1 MIYLLLVI
9 VIVMLLILIIWNVV
23 SEARRRSNRSSEESR
38 RKELNE
44 KLDRLADISRLNL
57 AMIVAI
63 RIDILNETLQESL
76 EDEDYENA
84 ANVRN
89 EMQKLVDITNNY
101 CPGLIK
107 LIKKNFY
114 GN

>member
-1 MIYLLLVI
+1 MIYQLLVI
-9 VIVMLLILIIWNVV
+9 VIAMLFVLIVWNVIL
-23 SEARRRSNRSSEESR
+23 EARKRSDMSSEELR
-38 RKELNE
+38 RKELDE
-44 KLDRLADISRLNL
+44 KLDKLADISRLNL

-63 RIDILNETLQESL
+63 RIDILNETLQEFL

-89 EMQKLVDITNNY
+89 EMKELIDITNNY

>member
-1 MIYLLLVI
+1 MIYLLLAI
-9 VIVMLLILIIWNVV
+9 VIAMLLALIVLNVV
-23 SEARRRSNRSSEESR
+23 SEANRRFSRSPEELR

-44 KLDRLADISRLNL
+44 KLDKLADISRLNL

-63 RIDILNETLQESL
+63 RIDVLNETLQEFL

-89 EMQKLVDITNNY
+89 EIQELVDITNNH

-107 LIKKNFY
+107 LIKKNF
-114 GN
+114 

>member
-1 MIYLLLVI
+1 MIYLLLAI
-9 VIVMLLILIIWNVV
+9 VIAMLFALIIWNVT
-23 SEARRRSNRSSEESR
+23 SEALRRSNRSSEELR

-44 KLDRLADISRLNL
+44 KLDKLADISRLNL

-63 RIDILNETLQESL
+63 RIDVLNETLQEFL
-76 EDEDYENA
+76 EDEDYKNA

-89 EMQKLVDITNNY
+89 EMQELIDITNNY

-107 LIKKNFY
+107 LIKRNF
-114 GN
+114 

>member
-1 MIYLLLVI
+1 MIYLLLAVVI
-9 VIVMLLILIIWNVV
+9 AMLFALIIWNVT
-23 SEARRRSNRSSEESR
+23 SEAHRRSNRSSEELR

-44 KLDRLADISRLNL
+44 KLDKLADISRLNL

-63 RIDILNETLQESL
+63 RIDILNETLQEFL

-89 EMQKLVDITNNY
+89 EMQELIDITNNY

-107 LIKKNFY
+107 LIKRNF
-114 GN
+114 

>member
-1 MIYLLLVI
+1 MIYLLLAI
-9 VIVMLLILIIWNVV
+9 VITMLFALIIWNVT
-23 SEARRRSNRSSEESR
+23 SEAHRRSGRSSEELR

-44 KLDRLADISRLNL
+44 KLDKLADISRLNL

-63 RIDILNETLQESL
+63 RIDVLNETLQEFL

-89 EMQKLVDITNNY
+89 EMQELIDITNNY

-107 LIKKNFY
+107 LIKRNF
-114 GN
+114 

>member
-1 MIYLLLVI
+1 MIYLLLAI
-9 VIVMLLILIIWNVV
+9 VIAMLFVLIIWNVT
-23 SEARRRSNRSSEESR
+23 SEALRRSNRSSEELK
-38 RKELNE
+38 RKELSE
-44 KLDRLADISRLNL
+44 KLDKLADISRLNL

-63 RIDILNETLQESL
+63 RIDVLNETLQEFL

-89 EMQKLVDITNNY
+89 EMQELIDITNNY

-107 LIKKNFY
+107 LIKRNF
-114 GN
+114 

>member
-1 MIYLLLVI
+1 MIYLLLAI
-9 VIVMLLILIIWNVV
+9 VIAMLFALIIWNVV
-23 SEARRRSNRSSEESR
+23 SEVRRRSDRSFEEL
-38 RKELNE
+38 RKKKLDE
-44 KLDRLADISRLNL
+44 KLDKFADMSRLNL

-63 RIDILNETLQESL
+63 RIDILNETLQEFL

-89 EMQKLVDITNNY
+89 EMQELIDITNNY

-107 LIKKNFY
+107 LIKRNF
-114 GN
+114 

>member
-1 MIYLLLVI
+1 MIYLLLAI
-9 VIVMLLILIIWNVV
+9 VFAMLFALIIWNVV
-23 SEARRRSNRSSEESR
+23 SEVRRRPDRSSEELW
-38 RKELNE
+38 RKETDK
-44 KLDRLADISRLNL
+44 KLDKLADISQLNL

-63 RIDILNETLQESL
+63 RIDILNETLQEFL

-89 EMQKLVDITNNY
+89 EMQELIDITNNY

-107 LIKKNFY
+107 MIKKNL
-114 GN
+114 

>member
-9 VIVMLLILIIWNVV
+9 VIVMLFALIVWNVIL
-23 SEARRRSNRSSEESR
+23 ETRRRSDRSSEELR
-38 RKELNE
+38 RKELDE
-44 KLDRLADISRLNL
+44 KLNKLADISRLNL

-63 RIDILNETLQESL
+63 RIDILNETLQEFL

-89 EMQKLVDITNNY
+89 EMRELVGIINNH

-107 LIKKNFY
+107 IIKKNF
-114 GN
+114 

>member
-9 VIVMLLILIIWNVV
+9 VIAMLFALIIWNVI
-23 SEARRRSNRSSEESR
+23 SEVRRRSDRSSEELR

-44 KLDRLADISRLNL
+44 KLDKLADISRLNL

-63 RIDILNETLQESL
+63 RIDILNETLQEFL

-89 EMQKLVDITNNY
+89 EMQELVNITNNY

-107 LIKKNFY
+107 MVKKNF
-114 GN
+114 

>member
-1 MIYLLLVI
+1 MIYLLLAI
-9 VIVMLLILIIWNVV
+9 VIAMLFALIIWNVT
-23 SEARRRSNRSSEESR
+23 SEALRRSNRSSEELK
-38 RKELNE
+38 RKELSE
-44 KLDRLADISRLNL
+44 KLDKLADISRLNL

-63 RIDILNETLQESL
+63 RIDVLNETLQEFL

-89 EMQKLVDITNNY
+89 EMQELIDITNNY

-107 LIKKNFY
+107 LIKRNF
-114 GN
+114 

>member
-1 MIYLLLVI
+1 MIYLLLAI
-9 VIVMLLILIIWNVV
+9 VIAMLFVLIIWNVT
-23 SEARRRSNRSSEESR
+23 SEALRRSNRSSEELK

-44 KLDRLADISRLNL
+44 KLDKLADISRLNL

-63 RIDILNETLQESL
+63 RIDVLNETLQEFL

-89 EMQKLVDITNNY
+89 EMQELIDITNNY

-107 LIKKNFY
+107 LIKRNF
-114 GN
+114 

>member
-9 VIVMLLILIIWNVV
+9 VIVMLLVLIIWNVI
-23 SEARRRSNRSSEESR
+23 SEARRRSNRTSEEPQ

-44 KLDRLADISRLNL
+44 KLDKLADISRLNL

-63 RIDILNETLQESL
+63 RIDILNETLQEFL

-89 EMQKLVDITNNY
+89 EMQELIDITNNY

-107 LIKKNFY
+107 LIKRNF
-114 GN
+114 

>member
-9 VIVMLLILIIWNVV
+9 VIMMLFAIIVWNII
-23 SEARRRSNRSSEESR
+23 SEARRRSDRSSEELR

-44 KLDRLADISRLNL
+44 KLDKLADISRLNL

-63 RIDILNETLQESL
+63 RIDVLNETLQEFL

-89 EMQKLVDITNNY
+89 EMQELIDITNNY

-107 LIKKNFY
+107 LIKRNF
-114 GN
+114 

>member
-1 MIYLLLVI
+1 MIYLLLAI
-9 VIVMLLILIIWNVV
+9 VIAMLFALIIWNVT
-23 SEARRRSNRSSEESR
+23 SEAHRRSSRPSEELR

-44 KLDRLADISRLNL
+44 KLDKLADISRLNL

-63 RIDILNETLQESL
+63 RIDILNETLQEFL

-89 EMQKLVDITNNY
+89 EMQELIDITNNY

-107 LIKKNFY
+107 LIKRNF
-114 GN
+114 

>member
-1 MIYLLLVI
+1 MIYLLLAI
-9 VIVMLLILIIWNVV
+9 VIAMLFALIIWNVT
-23 SEARRRSNRSSEESR
+23 SEALRRSNRSSEELR

-44 KLDRLADISRLNL
+44 KLDKLADISRLNL

-63 RIDILNETLQESL
+63 RIDVLNETLQEFL

-89 EMQKLVDITNNY
+89 EIQELVDITNNH

-107 LIKKNFY
+107 LIKKNF
-114 GN
+114 

>member
-9 VIVMLLILIIWNVV
+9 VITMLFVLIVWNVIL
-23 SEARRRSNRSSEESR
+23 EARRKSDRSSEELR
-38 RKELNE
+38 RKESDE
-44 KLDRLADISRLNL
+44 KLNKLADISRLNL

-63 RIDILNETLQESL
+63 RIDILNETLQEFL

-89 EMQKLVDITNNY
+89 EMQELVGIINNY

-107 LIKKNFY
+107 IVKKNF
-114 GN
+114 

>member
-1 MIYLLLVI
+1 MIYLLLAMVI
-9 VIVMLLILIIWNVV
+9 AMLFALIIWNVT
-23 SEARRRSNRSSEESR
+23 SEARRRSGRSSEELR

-44 KLDRLADISRLNL
+44 KLDKLADISRLNL

-63 RIDILNETLQESL
+63 RIDILNETLQEFL

-84 ANVRN
+84 AKVRN
-89 EMQKLVDITNNY
+89 EMQELINITNNH

-107 LIKKNFY
+107 LIKRNF
-114 GN
+114 

>member
-1 MIYLLLVI
+1 MIYLLLAVI
-9 VIVMLLILIIWNVV
+9 IAMLFALIIWNVT
-23 SEARRRSNRSSEESR
+23 SEARRRSNRSSEELR
-38 RKELNE
+38 RKEVNE
-44 KLDRLADISRLNL
+44 RLDKLADISRLNL

-63 RIDILNETLQESL
+63 RIDILNETLQEFL

-89 EMQKLVDITNNY
+89 EMQELIDITNNY

-107 LIKKNFY
+107 LIKRNF
-114 GN
+114 

>member
-1 MIYLLLVI
+1 MIYLLLAMVI
-9 VIVMLLILIIWNVV
+9 AMLFALIIWNVTL
-23 SEARRRSNRSSEESR
+23 EARRRSGRSSEELR

-44 KLDRLADISRLNL
+44 KLDKLADISRFNL

-63 RIDILNETLQESL
+63 RIDILNETLQEFL

-84 ANVRN
+84 AKVRN
-89 EMQKLVDITNNY
+89 EMQELINITNNH

-107 LIKKNFY
+107 LIKRNF
-114 GN
+114 

>member
-1 MIYLLLVI
+1 MIYLLLAI
-9 VIVMLLILIIWNVV
+9 VIAMLFALIIWNVT
-23 SEARRRSNRSSEESR
+23 SEARRRSNRSSEELR
-38 RKELNE
+38 RKEVNE
-44 KLDRLADISRLNL
+44 RLDKLADISRLNL

-63 RIDILNETLQESL
+63 RIDILNETLQEFL

-89 EMQKLVDITNNY
+89 EMQELIDITNNY

-107 LIKKNFY
+107 LIKRNF
-114 GN
+114 

>member
-1 MIYLLLVI
+1 MIYLLLAM
-9 VIVMLLILIIWNVV
+9 VIVMLLVLIIWNVV
-23 SEARRRSNRSSEESR
+23 SEARRRSDRSSEELR
-38 RKELNE
+38 RKELDE
-44 KLDRLADISRLNL
+44 KLDKLADISRLNL

-63 RIDILNETLQESL
+63 RIDILNETLQEFL

-89 EMQKLVDITNNY
+89 EMQELINITNKY

-107 LIKKNFY
+107 LIKRNF
-114 GN
+114 

>member
-1 MIYLLLVI
+1 MIYLLLAVVI
-9 VIVMLLILIIWNVV
+9 AMLFALIIWNVT
-23 SEARRRSNRSSEESR
+23 SEAHRRSNRSSEELR

-44 KLDRLADISRLNL
+44 KLDKLADISRLNL

-63 RIDILNETLQESL
+63 RIDVLNETLQEFL

-89 EMQKLVDITNNY
+89 EMQELIDITNNY

-107 LIKKNFY
+107 LIKRNF
-114 GN
+114 

>member
-1 MIYLLLVI
+1 MIYQLLVI
-9 VIVMLLILIIWNVV
+9 VIAMLFVLIVWNVIL
-23 SEARRRSNRSSEESR
+23 EARKRSDMSSEELR
-38 RKELNE
+38 REELDE
-44 KLDRLADISRLNL
+44 KLDKLADISRLNL

-63 RIDILNETLQESL
+63 RIDILNETLQEFL

-89 EMQKLVDITNNY
+89 EMQELVNITNNY

-107 LIKKNFY
+107 LIKRNF
-114 GN
+114 

>member
-1 MIYLLLVI
+1 MIYLLLAI
-9 VIVMLLILIIWNVV
+9 VIAMLFALIIWNVT
-23 SEARRRSNRSSEESR
+23 SEALRRSNRSSEELK
-38 RKELNE
+38 RKELSE
-44 KLDRLADISRLNL
+44 KLDKLADISRLNL

-63 RIDILNETLQESL
+63 RIDILNETLQEFL

-89 EMQKLVDITNNY
+89 EIQELVDITNNY

-107 LIKKNFY
+107 LIKRNF
-114 GN
+114 

>member
-1 MIYLLLVI
+1 MIYLLLAI
-9 VIVMLLILIIWNVV
+9 VIAMLFALIIWNVT
-23 SEARRRSNRSSEESR
+23 SEARRRSNRSSEELR
-38 RKELNE
+38 RNK
-44 KLDRLADISRLNL
+44 LADISRLNL

-63 RIDILNETLQESL
+63 RIDILNETLQEFL

-89 EMQKLVDITNNY
+89 EIQELVDITNNY

>member
-1 MIYLLLVI
+1 MIYLLLVM
-9 VIVMLLILIIWNVV
+9 VIVMLLVLIIWNVV
-23 SEARRRSNRSSEESR
+23 PEARRRSDRPSEELR
-38 RKELNE
+38 RKELDE
-44 KLDRLADISRLNL
+44 KLDKLADISRLNL

-63 RIDILNETLQESL
+63 RIDILNETLQEFL

-89 EMQKLVDITNNY
+89 EMQELIDITNKY

-107 LIKKNFY
+107 LIKRNF
-114 GN
+114 

>member
-1 MIYLLLVI
+1 MIYLLLAI
-9 VIVMLLILIIWNVV
+9 VIAMLFALIIWNVT
-23 SEARRRSNRSSEESR
+23 SEAHRRSGRSSEELR

-44 KLDRLADISRLNL
+44 KLDKLADISRLNL

-63 RIDILNETLQESL
+63 RIDVLNETLQEFL

-89 EMQKLVDITNNY
+89 EMQELIDITNNY

-107 LIKKNFY
+107 LIKRNF
-114 GN
+114 

>member
-1 MIYLLLVI
+1 MIYLLLAI
-9 VIVMLLILIIWNVV
+9 VIAMLFALIIWNVT
-23 SEARRRSNRSSEESR
+23 SEAHRRSGRSSEELR

-44 KLDRLADISRLNL
+44 KLDKLADISRLNL

-63 RIDILNETLQESL
+63 RIDILNETLQEFL

-89 EMQKLVDITNNY
+89 EMQELIDITNNY

-107 LIKKNFY
+107 LIKRNF
-114 GN
+114 